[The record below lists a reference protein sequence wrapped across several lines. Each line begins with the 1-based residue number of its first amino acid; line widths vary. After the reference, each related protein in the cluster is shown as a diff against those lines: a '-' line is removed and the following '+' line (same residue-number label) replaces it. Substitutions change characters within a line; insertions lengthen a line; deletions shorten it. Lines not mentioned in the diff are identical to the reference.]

1 MLSNK
6 FKVNYS
12 VGAVA
17 NGVKTDTF
25 TFFLLFFYSNIIGL
39 NPGLAGL
46 AIFIALCIDAITD
59 PLMGTISDRTNS
71 SFGRR
76 HPYMFISFIP
86 MSLGYILLFAPRQEW
101 DMSQTDLFIWMTIFT
116 VITRIGMTLFDIP
129 HRAFGGEVTKDYKER
144 TILMSWREMFA
155 WVAGL
160 SNAFLGYGVFFASTP
175 EFPQGQLNPDVWFP
189 FALTGAAIM
198 VFSVLY
204 SSLST
209 KDEINSLS
217 KWSGAIS
224 LIDIF
229 HELKIAIGNKSFL
242 IFFFGNLFL
251 SLAWGLS
258 NTLTLFVNTYFWEF
272 EATQIKYFLPIYL
285 FGTLF
290 AFYLTPKMVNV
301 FEKRNIVLISISVV
315 GLLSPAAFI
324 FYNLGLTPKNGSF
337 ELVLFISSFLL
348 VLITFNIIGN
358 MVRDS
363 MVGDI
368 ADEVEL
374 TSGKRQEGIL
384 FATVGF
390 MQKLNTG
397 LGSFFAGQVL
407 NVINFD
413 RLNHTAEQAYTL
425 AFVAGP
431 MTTILMI
438 VPLLIFYN
446 YSLSAK
452 RHQDII
458 ENLNDAIVS
467 DFPGLTKDR
476 NYRYIDLKNKLR
488 D

>member
-1 MLSNK
+1 
-6 FKVNYS
+6 
-12 VGAVA
+12 
-17 NGVKTDTF
+17 
-25 TFFLLFFYSNIIGL
+25 
-39 NPGLAGL
+39 
-46 AIFIALCIDAITD
+46 
-59 PLMGTISDRTNS
+59 
-71 SFGRR
+71 
-76 HPYMFISFIP
+76 
-86 MSLGYILLFAPRQEW
+86 
-101 DMSQTDLFIWMTIFT
+101 
-116 VITRIGMTLFDIP
+116 
-129 HRAFGGEVTKDYKER
+129 
-144 TILMSWREMFA
+144 
-155 WVAGL
+155 
-160 SNAFLGYGVFFASTP
+160 
-175 EFPQGQLNPDVWFP
+175 
-189 FALTGAAIM
+189 M

-224 LIDIF
+224 LKDIF
-229 HELKIAIGNKSFL
+229 NELKIAIGNKSFL

-258 NTLTLFVNTYFWEF
+258 NSLTLFVNTYFWQF

-290 AFYLTPKMVNV
+290 AFYLTPRMVNV
-301 FEKRNIVLISISVV
+301 LEKRNIVLISISVV

-337 ELVLFISSFLL
+337 ELVLFISLFLL

-467 DFPGLTKDR
+467 DFPGLTKDK
-476 NYRYIDLKNKLR
+476 NYEYIDLKNKLR